1 LRRAL
6 RENKSLRAYAM
17 VISGGT
23 LALFTSPNSGVL
35 ERQQSIKF
43 ILRSQ
48 RIFEITL
55 IADGRQQFD
64 LSPQPLPVADR
75 LSVDDLTR

>member
-1 LRRAL
+1 
-6 RENKSLRAYAM
+6 M

-55 IADGRQQFD
+55 KLTADNNLT

-75 LSVDDLTR
+75 LSVDDLTC